1 MDTEALHIH
10 ELVVESGALL
20 EWVRSGTLPGEAVWM
35 TLDRLRSTL
44 CAMAD
49 HTADPDARDAACA
62 AVAEIE
68 ALLAVTAAPGSAHRG
83 AA

>member
-10 ELVVESGALL
+10 ELVVEAGALL
-20 EWVRSGTLPGEAVWM
+20 EWVQSGTLPGEAVWM
-35 TLDRLRSTL
+35 TLDRLRSTM

-49 HTADPDARDAACA
+49 HTSDQDARDAACA

-68 ALLAVTAAPGSAHRG
+68 ALLAVTPAPRAAERG

>member
-10 ELVVESGALL
+10 ELVVEAGALL
-20 EWVRSGTLPGEAVWM
+20 EWVQSGTLPGEAVWM
-35 TLDRLRSTL
+35 TLERLRNTL

-49 HTADPDARDAACA
+49 HTNDPDAQEAACA
-62 AVAEIE
+62 MVADIE
-68 ALLAVTAAPGSAHRG
+68 ALLAATPAPRISARG

>member
-1 MDTEALHIH
+1 MDSEALHIH

-20 EWVRSGTLPGEAVWM
+20 EWVQSGTLPGEAVWM
-35 TLDRLRSTL
+35 TLDRLRNTL
-44 CAMAD
+44 AAMAD
-49 HTADPDARDAACA
+49 HTADADARDAACA

-68 ALLAVTAAPGSAHRG
+68 ALLAVTPAPQSQRG